1 MKLDIACSTDNNYL
15 QHCSAMLCS
24 LFENNKDHTVTV
36 HLLHHELSDESQTFL
51 TQLAKRYENTIIFYD
66 IDKDKLG
73 KLFIDQHWHP
83 NLSIAC
89 YYRLMLASLLNE
101 SIERVLYL
109 DCDIIVLGDLSPLFK
124 TDMSEYGVA
133 AVEDTVPGNDRH
145 RRVMGLSLDQHAFC
159 SGVLLINLKY
169 WRAHNSEQNLLDYA
183 QMMGEHLE
191 MEDQDVLNHEFR
203 GHWFKLPYKYM
214 RTPMAIAPLDKQQKW
229 ADIEEYVFHP
239 VIIHYAAHVKP
250 WLDIP
255 IPDGKYYWEYVKRSG
270 FPNPKV
276 IKTLPQYRRP
286 IRMAKVRYYLNA
298 YIHPFVPDIVEI
310 ILRDL
315 VDILV
320 GFSYLFRPSAF
331 KAYRIR
337 RWLRKYK

>member
-1 MKLDIACSTDNNYL
+1 MRLDVTCSTDDKYL
-15 QHCSAMLCS
+15 QHCAAMLCS
-24 LFENNKDHTVTV
+24 LFENNQEHDITV
-36 HLLHHELSDESQTFL
+36 HLLHHGLSQEGMNFL
-51 TQLAKRYENTIIFYD
+51 SSLAKRYGNSVRFYD
-66 IDKDKLG
+66 VDITQFKNVSISG
-73 KLFIDQHWHP
+73 KP
-83 NLSIAC
+83 NLSKTC
-89 YYRLMLASLLNE
+89 YFRILLSSLVSDQVE
-101 SIERVLYL
+101 KILYL
-109 DCDIIVLGDLSPLFK
+109 DCDVIVLKDVSTLFQLDL
-124 TDMSEYGVA
+124 ENYGVA
-133 AVEDTVPGNDRH
+133 AVEDVMPGFDYH
-145 RRVMGLSLDQHAFC
+145 RNIIGIDLKQTGFC
-159 SGVLLINLKY
+159 SGVLMINLKY
-169 WRAHNSEQNLLDYA
+169 WREHDCEKHMLDFGNR
-183 QMMGEHLE
+183 MGHKLW
-191 MEDQDVLNHEFR
+191 MEDQDILNHEFR

-214 RTPMAIAPLDKQQKW
+214 KTPMSIASLDLQQRW
-229 ADIEEYVFHP
+229 ADLEEYAFDP

-298 YIHPFVPDIVEI
+298 YIHPFVPDIVEM